1 MDKKH
6 YENLVIKISPQSMR
20 RLKSGVPI
28 GASRLYALKKWI
40 GSNVTLQ
47 KLARKITAYSL
58 IPMQEART
66 LKSIEL
72 LSDEGGGVPMPSVR
86 RMVTKMICMNCR
98 SP

>member
-20 RLKSGVPI
+20 RLMSGMPI

-40 GSNVTLQ
+40 SSNATLQ
-47 KLARKITAYSL
+47 KLARKITAFSL

-72 LSDEGGGVPMPSVR
+72 LSAGGRMPMSSVR
-86 RMVTKMICMNCR
+86 RMVTRMICLSCR